1 MERIAMT
8 GNKNKNKI
16 KKQITIFVNIFFMN
30 SMLAVILSAIALHIY
45 VLVLLSTIWILFL
58 YRFGTVGTFG

>member
-30 SMLAVILSAIALHIY
+30 SMLTVILSAIALHIY